1 MNKQKIFKAEFDII
15 EHTAMKFAATFYEGC
30 RNRDLKPRNPKH
42 NTPRLWAL
50 HNFERFIPKAIE
62 TLIDMLSRND
72 IAEPMKEKIY
82 LAIQE
87 RTNDKELQKLF
98 PIDTLPD
105 IDISKLIDTKP
116 LPPIIVNTKRVG
128 HG

>member
-1 MNKQKIFKAEFDII
+1 MNKQKIFKAEFDLI
-15 EHTAMKFAATFYEGC
+15 EHTAMQFAVAFYEGC
-30 RNRDLKPRNPKH
+30 RNRDMLPKNLNH

-50 HNFERFIPKAIE
+50 HNFERFIPKAVE

-87 RTNDKELQKLF
+87 RTNDKELQQIF

-116 LPPIIVNTKRVG
+116 LPPVIVNTKRVE